1 MMYRILM
8 DGHDIYGSD
17 PETAVISPH
26 LDIELNSAGSLEF
39 TLPVDNMDWDSP
51 QVFTNE
57 VEVIEDGEVIFFGR
71 PLQITRDWNNQKKVV
86 CEGAL
91 SYFNDTIQRT
101 HEIKMSSHTTLEAF
115 FRRLIDVH
123 NSQVDDQIGS
133 SYSSKHF
140 EVGTVDIENKEKYVY
155 RKTDYQTTLECLQ
168 QMCLDTDGGYFI
180 LRKEYDA
187 QGNATRYIDWLGE
200 MPYGADQ
207 PVQFGLNLLNLSIDL
222 NGADICTVLIPLG
235 GENINLSNFSAKD
248 PYDPNNI
255 YQGVGHIK
263 TSDEIYYQPGI
274 DLYGRV
280 VQQKTWNDYTS
291 QNGLW
296 MKAAEWLKKKN
307 EYIPTIEVDAADLH
321 YIDEYQDQGEPMYS
335 IFKLG
340 MAVQVISP
348 PHGFTENHIDGE
360 ETPTLIIHKLS
371 LDLDSATKKVT
382 IGTPPKRELTDILAP
397 SSSGG
402 STRNSGGE
410 GERVVEGHQNIRY
423 IGDVMVKASGESEY
437 SSTRQNGTVYLDMD
451 AIAGGTVKD
460 VQVDGVSVVDEEG
473 IAEIQSAVSDVL
485 VDGSSVVNE
494 DHEAE
499 ISIPVKGVTYNGVDV
514 VNPNTGIAEIDQSMS
529 IGNIEEYSWYERSG
543 GDIDQEVRTV
553 TITDPGVYVAILSTL
568 AQTDNISTYPELLGS
583 YYMDLTVSGGRI
595 LDVQTIDEHKYGSY
609 YGPDTVRFGKV
620 IIFLNESTST
630 VTFKGTNYHFYQ
642 MSHIQV
648 GVDTPVAFGWYEYD
662 SDLNRFVPSSDA
674 LAVQD
679 KYYFIQMGYGDF
691 NLLYDVQV
699 GVDTPAA
706 SGWYE
711 YNQSLTR
718 MEPSKDEYAIQY
730 KNYYEVS
737 APSSKCVSS
746 KIRNVFK
753 LSNIDTDYITC
764 LGYEMYTIRDRIFFS
779 NLVPDDKNVYLI
791 IAQSCCSSL
800 YGVDSYGD
808 SRISDVNGN
817 KYYTPVQNYQ
827 GIDLDDIFY
836 TNTIENGK
844 SIIHIGDGTYREN
857 QIYDSRGTI
866 LYNEHNIK
874 LTKKTGDDEFWVA
887 KENVSYVLIDTGK
900 NIHAN
905 THNPCIDGSSIFSI
919 VYRIS
924 QPPGVLDVLVDGTS
938 VVDSNMIANIDTT
951 ALDVITANPKQ
962 SAVDFVNKLKINGLV
977 YDISVGEDAYK
988 LATPYMTSN
997 TTPSGVVSASSN
1009 AGGSYQPWYAF
1020 SGTLGDD
1027 GQTWVTGSGQAIGGW
1042 IQYQFDSPVV
1052 IKKLATTN
1060 RNEANNR
1067 VVKKFKFQASND
1079 GTNFTDLAT
1088 CTVTSNASHYRQEFE
1103 IDNYTLYEYYR
1114 LYVLETWVSN
1124 DPYAGFAQVEMYNRT
1139 PGSGVSHNYSLEE
1152 QKVGKWYDDSDIY
1165 ERVLHIGTPS
1175 YNSYTAFAHGISN
1188 FSKLIDIRG
1197 TCVKGGSGGYKLAT
1211 PYMTSNTTPYGVV
1224 SASSYYNDSYAPWY
1238 AFCGTPGND
1247 QQTWASAG
1255 GHTVGEWIQYK
1266 FVSAVTIKKLATT
1279 NRNEGNPRVVRKFTF
1294 QASNDG
1300 TNYTDLA
1307 YCEITSNAGHYR
1319 QEFTIQNT
1327 TAYLYY
1333 RLYVT
1338 EPWVLNDFTVGF
1350 AQVEMYEPD
1359 ANLNTIVPLVSL
1371 TANESIFLGD
1381 VDGTNIHYQFGSSY
1395 NLISD
1400 FDVTIQYT
1408 KRSIT

>member
-39 TLPVDNMDWDSP
+39 TLPVDNIDWDSP

-115 FRRLIDVH
+115 FRHLIDVH

-140 EVGTVDIENKEKYVY
+140 EVGTVDLENKGKYVY

-187 QGNATRYIDWLGE
+187 QGNATRYIDWLEE

-207 PVQFGLNLLNLSIDL
+207 PVQFGLNLLDLSRDL

-248 PYDPNNI
+248 PYDPSNI

-280 VQQKTWNDYTS
+280 VQQKTWSDYTS

-348 PHGFTENHIDGE
+348 PHGFTENHIDE
-360 ETPTLIIHKLS
+360 EEIPTLIIHKLS

-397 SSSGG
+397 SASGG

-410 GERVVEGHQNIRY
+410 GERVVKGHEYIGY

-514 VNPNTGIAEIDQSMS
+514 VNPNTGIAEIDQSS
-529 IGNIEEYSWYERSG
+529 SVGTIQEICWYKN
-543 GDIDQEVRTV
+543 DAQEVRTV
-553 TITDPGVYVAILSTL
+553 SVTDPGLYFAIYDLNIKTSYVSNSAETL
-568 AQTDNISTYPELLGS
+568 P
-583 YYMDLTVSGGRI
+583 YYMNVSVSGDCSI
-595 LDVQTIDEHKYGSY
+595 IDQKYMNEYDGF
-609 YGPDTVRFGKV
+609 VNGKYL
-620 IIFLNESTST
+620 IFTNSGTST
-630 VTFKGTNYHFYQ
+630 VTFTGSNYSFHMLSETYGLEPGVDEPVFNGWYERTSTDGTGHYVLSSDAKVVSGKRYYDRISGSGVGYNRIYNVE
-642 MSHIQV
+642 V
-648 GVDTPVAFGWYEYD
+648 GVDTPYANGWYEYKTGT
-662 SDLNRFVPSSDA
+662 LIEIR
-674 LAVQD
+674 
-679 KYYFIQMGYGDF
+679 
-691 NLLYDVQV
+691 
-699 GVDTPAA
+699 
-706 SGWYE
+706 
-711 YNQSLTR
+711 
-718 MEPSKDEYAIQY
+718 SKDEYAVSG
-730 KNYYEVS
+730 KEYYEKIS
-737 APSSKCVSS
+737 THDQPSIAKV
-746 KIRNVFK
+746 RYLFK
-753 LSNIDTDYITC
+753 LANVDPDYVLFSKENYDVLLSIRIFMSSLAPNDKGIYIMYASGIDT
-764 LGYEMYTIRDRIFFS
+764 
-779 NLVPDDKNVYLI
+779 
-791 IAQSCCSSL
+791 SSSTDE
-800 YGVDSYGD
+800 YV
-808 SRISDVNGN
+808 SDVNGVHHSTP
-817 KYYTPVQNYQ
+817 YTGVGDKSAIHVQ
-827 GIDLDDIFY
+827 
-836 TNTIENGK
+836 
-844 SIIHIGDGTYREN
+844 
-857 QIYDSRGTI
+857 DSTATFLLVDSG
-866 LYNEHNIK
+866 
-874 LTKKTGDDEFWVA
+874 V
-887 KENVSYVLIDTGK
+887 
-900 NIHAN
+900 NIHNN
-905 THNPCIDGSSIFSI
+905 THNPNITGDNLHGFSF
-919 VYRIS
+919 RIS
-924 QPPGVLDVLVDGTS
+924 QPLGVLDVQVDGTS
-938 VVDSNMIANIDTT
+938 VVDNNMIANIDTT
-951 ALDVITANPKQ
+951 AFDIVTANPKQ

-977 YDISVGEDAYK
+977 YDISVGDEVYK

-997 TTPSGVVSASSN
+997 TTPSGVVSASSD
-1009 AGGSYQPWYAF
+1009 AGGNYQPWYAF
-1020 SGTLGDD
+1020 SGTLGND

-1088 CTVTSNASHYRQEFE
+1088 CTITSNESHYRQEFE

-1124 DPYAGFAQVEMYNRT
+1124 DPYAGFAQVEMYKRT

-1152 QKVGKWYDDSDIY
+1152 RKVGKWYDDSDIY
-1165 ERVLHIGTPS
+1165 EKVLHIGTPS

-1224 SASSYYNDSYAPWY
+1224 SASSSYNNAYAPWY
-1238 AFCGTPGND
+1238 AFCGTLGYD
-1247 QQTWASAG
+1247 QQTWATAG

-1279 NRNEGNPRVVRKFTF
+1279 NRNEGNSRVVRKFTF

-1319 QEFTIQNT
+1319 QEFTIPNT

-1338 EPWVLNDFTVGF
+1338 EPWIQNDFTVGF

-1359 ANLNTIVPLVSL
+1359 TNTNAIVPLVSL
-1371 TANESIFLGD
+1371 NANESIFLGD

-1408 KRSIT
+1408 KKSIT